1 MIKHTTGMIHKNF
14 QIKADHI
21 KKIMTI
27 PILLAKQ
34 LKNFVFVCGFGAP
47 LTDNSRHRLAPPV
60 KKAYF
65 PKDELHPFPNFQLTL
80 KV

>member
-1 MIKHTTGMIHKNF
+1 MIHKNF

-34 LKNFVFVCGFGAP
+34 LKNFVG
-47 LTDNSRHRLAPPV
+47 D
-60 KKAYF
+60 
-65 PKDELHPFPNFQLTL
+65 HPSETTCNNITYSNTY
-80 KV
+80 V